1 MASASSRRTGS
12 QPYGLVLQHRR
23 VARDRRLCL
32 IHPQRLPHAPC
43 LLPRT
48 ADNPRYVNL
57 RRNGRCG
64 QPPPMTPD
72 DLVEMEL
79 IKRLKYKYARCLDQK
94 LWDEI
99 ADCFTPDAVAA
110 YSGGGYSFEGRDA
123 IVDFLRRSMGAET
136 FHSSHKMHH
145 PEIDLTGPD
154 TARGVWALDDV
165 VIMTDFELTIRGCS
179 FYEDEYVKRAG
190 AWRIRRTGYKRVFEE
205 IQPRGNVE
213 GLKLTASWWATGGR
227 SELPAG

>member
-1 MASASSRRTGS
+1 M
-12 QPYGLVLQHRR
+12 LVMST
-23 VARDRRLCL
+23 CG
-32 IHPQRLPHAPC
+32 
-43 LLPRT
+43 
-48 ADNPRYVNL
+48 VN
-57 RRNGRCG
+57 GPGG
-64 QPPPMTPD
+64 QPPLMTPD
-72 DLVEMEL
+72 DLVEIEL

-99 ADCFTPDAVAA
+99 AECFTADAVAA
-110 YSGGGYSFEGRDA
+110 YSGGGYTFEGRDA

-165 VIMTDFELTIRGCS
+165 VVMTDFELTIRGCS

-190 AWRIRRTGYKRVFEE
+190 EWRIQQHRLQARVRGDPAARQRRRAEAHRVVVGDRRP
-205 IQPRGNVE
+205 QRAPGR
-213 GLKLTASWWATGGR
+213 LTR
-227 SELPAG
+227 